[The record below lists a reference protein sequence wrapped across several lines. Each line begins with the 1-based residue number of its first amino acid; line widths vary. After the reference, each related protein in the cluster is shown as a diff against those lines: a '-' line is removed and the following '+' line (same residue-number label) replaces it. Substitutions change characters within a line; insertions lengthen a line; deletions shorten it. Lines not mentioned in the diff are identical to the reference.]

1 MIKLF
6 FKKFFIAIAAILLI
20 LLCGVIGLG
29 LLLLIIWLLSIA
41 KWLAAP
47 VIIIIMAL
55 VYASVETCQE
65 WNIAQQQKIVAEV
78 KMLKQEQKK
87 LYAAIDAETNGGKRL
102 EYWDLVDKIQDKIK
116 KLESQM
122 EK

>member
-6 FKKFFIAIAAILLI
+6 FKKFFIALAAILLI

-29 LLLLIIWLLSIA
+29 LLLFIIWLLSIA

-47 VIIIIMAL
+47 AIIIIMAL
-55 VYASVETCQE
+55 VYASVETYQE
-65 WNIAQQQKIVAEV
+65 WNVAQQQKILTEV

-87 LYAAIDAETNGGKRL
+87 IYAAIDAETDGEKRL
-102 EYWDLVDKIQDKIK
+102 EYWDLVDKIQDKIR
-116 KLESQM
+116 KLEG
-122 EK
+122 